1 MGWNSPRLA
10 AAGGAGRCSFRPRG
24 WRSPPV
30 TWQRAPERGGAG
42 SGGGGAEFGGATSGL
57 GASPRLL
64 PPSSAGPGPAAP
76 RSSLPFPSPEGG
88 LGGAMSDLGD
98 WFRSIPLIT
107 RYWFAGSIAVPLV
120 GKLGLVSP
128 VYLFLWPDAFINRFQ
143 VRAALRL
150 PACLAALPHR
160 KQGVRRARHAG
171 SCSARRRGGGLQAG
185 AWPLCEGETPRAPT
199 RPFPGLGGGL
209 SPPAPAC
216 AGVGPRPAAPKVTR
230 AGSAGPL
237 RGRKGEG
244 G

>member
-1 MGWNSPRLA
+1 MVRPNPALSIGGNKKQEGDPPPLIGWDGTVPA
-10 AAGGAGRCSFRPRG
+10 WQPRG
-24 WRSPPV
+24 VLGDVVFSPWGWWSPPV

-64 PPSSAGPGPAAP
+64 PPSSSSAGPGPAA
-76 RSSLPFPSPEGG
+76 PFPSPEGG

-143 VRAALRL
+143 VRAALQL
-150 PACLAALPHR
+150 PACLAPLP
-160 KQGVRRARHAG
+160 
-171 SCSARRRGGGLQAG
+171 
-185 AWPLCEGETPRAPT
+185 P
-199 RPFPGLGGGL
+199 
-209 SPPAPAC
+209 
-216 AGVGPRPAAPKVTR
+216 
-230 AGSAGPL
+230 
-237 RGRKGEG
+237 
-244 G
+244 